1 MDQAPLY
8 SRYKKS
14 SQMKKHLYS
23 ALLLVFSV
31 QLGYAQ
37 MENIKLSESTVINRV
52 YAGLKSNLIFP
63 TDTLQVIPQATFR
76 IGTLLTQRI
85 SNTFFVESQAFMQ
98 VSNFTPVVSIPTF
111 ELIAKL
117 NDKVQIRAGQLIT
130 PTTTLRPNPTT
141 WQSQVETY
149 AQSRIT
155 GPRPGANIRYVDKNL
170 LLEYGI
176 HNQAGLWANH
186 MKVAYK
192 KVWLAGYLLTNGDYF
207 VATKITNSK
216 VDFLANYSSALNE
229 TATSF
234 FYNFTP
240 RYTLYTDLNYKHET
254 DKTDVARL
262 GLRSYYEKTE
272 YHVRGFFGLEY
283 DFIPRLITAQ
293 FFIHLH

>member
-1 MDQAPLY
+1 
-8 SRYKKS
+8 
-14 SQMKKHLYS
+14 MKKKLYLS
-23 ALLLVFSV
+23 FIFAVLT
-31 QLGYAQ
+31 QLSYAQ
-37 MENIKLSESTVINRV
+37 MQNIKLSESTIINRV
-52 YAGLKSNLIFP
+52 YAGFKSNIIFP
-63 TDTLQVIPQATFR
+63 TDTLQVIPQASFR

-98 VSNFTPVVSIPTF
+98 VANYTSVISIPTF
-111 ELIAKL
+111 ELVAKL

-149 AQSRIT
+149 AQTRIT
-155 GPRPGANIRYVDKNL
+155 GARPGANIRYVGPNL

-176 HNQAGLWANH
+176 QNHAGIWANH
-186 MKVAYK
+186 FRVDYK
-192 KVWLAGYLLTNGDYF
+192 KVWLAGYILTNGQYF
-207 VATKITNSK
+207 IATKITNNK
-216 VDFLANYSSALNE
+216 VDFVANYSSTLNE
-229 TATSF
+229 SATSF

-240 RYTLYTDLNYKHET
+240 RYTLYTDLNYKHKT

-272 YHVRGFFGLEY
+272 YHIRGFFGLEY